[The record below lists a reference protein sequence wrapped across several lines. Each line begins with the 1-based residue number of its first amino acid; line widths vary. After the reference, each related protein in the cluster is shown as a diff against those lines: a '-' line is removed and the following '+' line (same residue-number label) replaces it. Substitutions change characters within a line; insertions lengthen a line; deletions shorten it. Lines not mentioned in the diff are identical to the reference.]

1 MTKILYN
8 NCYGGFGLSETAMIM
23 YKQKAGID
31 PDTEIYSWDMDRS
44 DPILIE
50 TVEAL
55 GLELS
60 GDRYS
65 KLAIA
70 EVPSGV
76 KYRIDEY
83 YGNESV
89 MTIDDYNWKT
99 A

>member
-8 NCYGGFGLSETAMIM
+8 SCYGGFRLSKPAIAM
-23 YKQKAGID
+23 YKQKAGLD
-31 PDTEIYSWDMDRS
+31 PEVSIYEWDLDRT
-44 DPILIE
+44 DPFLIE
-50 TVEAL
+50 TVEEL

-60 GDRYS
+60 SGGCS
-65 KLAIA
+65 HLAIA

-83 YGNESV
+83 DGYEAV
-89 MTIDDYNWKT
+89 MTIDDYEWKV

>member
-8 NCYGGFGLSETAMIM
+8 NCYGGFGLSEAAMIM

-31 PDTEIYSWDMDRS
+31 PETRIYHWDIDRA

-50 TVEAL
+50 VVETL

-65 KLAIA
+65 ELAIA
-70 EVPSGV
+70 EIPSGV

-83 YGNESV
+83 DGNESV
-89 MTIDDYNWKT
+89 MTVDDYDWKV

>member
-8 NCYGGFGLSETAMIM
+8 NCYGGFGLSKEALAM

-31 PDTEIYSWDMDRS
+31 PDTRVYHWDIDRA

-50 TVEAL
+50 AVETL

-60 GDRYS
+60 GDRCS
-65 KLAIA
+65 RLAIR

-83 YGNESV
+83 DGNEAV
-89 MTIDDYNWKT
+89 MTIDEYDWKV